1 MYGRIFKGG
10 NKNDNT
16 AEWNVV
22 SMFCAL
28 LTIIF
33 VLFVEDYEVVVRF
46 VIRYCKLVLNMI

>member
-16 AEWNVV
+16 AEWDII
-22 SMFCAL
+22 SISCIL
-28 LTIIF
+28 YTILF